1 MKRAIKIVGGGIA
14 GLALANKLATENIK
28 VEVYEKR
35 KYPFHRVCG
44 EFVCGA
50 SDKILE
56 DLGIICCFKDSIRIK
71 SMAWFLCND
80 LVFEQE
86 LPTTALGISR
96 FLLDSKLADSARNAG
111 AIIHHATAF
120 RGQDHSGLVWARG
133 KQISRQSDWIGL
145 SAHFENI
152 NLERLEMYCG
162 SRGYLGISPIENNRV
177 NVTGLFKKSTFRKFS
192 GINLLLAYL
201 NFNNC
206 DDVFKRLNKGR
217 YVDNS
222 FTAITGFSFGQQ
234 RKNGFSIGDN
244 SLLIPPFSGNGM
256 SMALEAAAQAS
267 KYLIKYSNERISW
280 DEACRRHARYEKES
294 FRLRMGVSTCL
305 HPFLFSP
312 FGLSAMRVLS
322 RIGFLPVTRLYNAL
336 R

>member
-1 MKRAIKIVGGGIA
+1 MKRSIKIVGGGIA
-14 GLALANKLATENIK
+14 GLALANKLASENIK

-44 EFVCGA
+44 EFVCGV

-56 DLGIICCFKDSIRIK
+56 DLGINYCFKDSIRIK
-71 SMAWFLCND
+71 SMAWFLCDD

-96 FLLDSKLADSARNAG
+96 FLLDSKLADSACNAG
-111 AIIHHATAF
+111 AIIHHGTAF
-120 RGQDHSGLVWARG
+120 RGHDYSGLVWAGG
-133 KQISRQSDWIGL
+133 KQICRQSDWIGL

-162 SRGYLGISPIENNRV
+162 TRGYLGICPIENNRV

-192 GINLLLAYL
+192 GINLLFAYL

-206 DDVFKRLNKGR
+206 DDVLKLLKKGR
-217 YVDNS
+217 YVGNS
-222 FTAITGFSFGQQ
+222 FTAITGLSFGQQ
-234 RKNGFSIGDN
+234 RKNGFSVGDN

-267 KYLIKYSNERISW
+267 KYLIKYSNKLISW
-280 DEACRRHARYEKES
+280 DEACRRYARYEKES

-312 FGLSAMRVLS
+312 FGLRTLRVLS
-322 RIGFLPVTRLYNAL
+322 SIGFLPVSRLYNAL